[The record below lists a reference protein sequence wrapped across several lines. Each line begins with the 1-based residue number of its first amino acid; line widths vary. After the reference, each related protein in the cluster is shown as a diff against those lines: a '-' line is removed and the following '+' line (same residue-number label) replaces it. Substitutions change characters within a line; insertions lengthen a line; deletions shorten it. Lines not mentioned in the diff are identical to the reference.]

1 MLRKAGEMKADQG
14 DTPDVI
20 VQGALTLASENDLL
34 LKGFKDLVEAR
45 NRLYSPFYDSGF
57 NSFFSW

>member
-1 MLRKAGEMKADQG
+1 MKADQG

-34 LKGFKDLVEAR
+34 LKGFKDFVESR
-45 NRLYSPFYDSGF
+45 NKLYSPFYDSGF
-57 NSFFSW
+57 SSFFSW